1 MVFALRLHRKGATY
15 LCHPMH
21 YFRRLQELLQIEK
34 EEDRRS
40 FRELTEKMPVQ
51 DRRENGMTWYPIAIK
66 DTEIGRGDYITVEV
80 ERTTHQ
86 DILHQLRF
94 GMTAALFSNHDPKS
108 DRVEGTITH
117 LSGNRLKLSLRTD
130 ELPDWTRNGKLGIDA
145 IFDENSYKE
154 MEAALKLAP
163 ALTEK
168 KHEGRLVR
176 VLIGEEKAEF
186 AVNSWQLA
194 TPGSSLINHSDSPLP
209 TANCQ
214 LPTLNT
220 FQQTAVNRILSAS
233 HLAIVHG
240 PPGTGKT
247 TTLVQAIKL
256 LIKQE
261 GKQILVTAPSNAA
274 VDLLSEKLS
283 DEGFNVVRVGNPAR
297 VNEKQM
303 ALTLDSKISTHPSA
317 KEIKRLK
324 KQAAEYRDLAQKYKR
339 SFGPA
344 EREQRKALF
353 TEARNIRAEVE
364 RTEEYIVKDTLAK
377 AQVVTATLVGANHY
391 TVRNQTWHTV
401 VIDEAGQSIEPACW
415 IPILKAQKLIM
426 AGDHLQLPPTI
437 KSAEA
442 AKELSTTLMEK
453 LVALHPE
460 AVTLLQEQYR
470 MNETIAGFSSQE
482 FYGGRLKAHP
492 SVAQHTLLPG
502 DSPMLFIDTAGCGF
516 EEKREGS
523 GLSNPEEAQFLIKHI
538 VHYTGELTA
547 TYMPENFPTIG
558 VIAPY
563 RHQVELLK
571 EAVAAH
577 PALQPFLH
585 ALTVNTIDSFQ
596 GQERDAIYIS
606 LTRSNADSTIGFLS
620 ELRRTNVAL
629 TRARKK
635 LVVIGDSATL
645 SGFPF
650 YADLIHYAQE
660 HDAYRSAWEFMEL

>member
-1 MVFALRLHRKGATY
+1 MD
-15 LCHPMH
+15 
-21 YFRRLQELLQIEK
+21 YFKRLQQLLNIEK

-40 FRELTEKMPVQ
+40 FRELTEKLPVQ
-51 DRRENGMTWYPIAIK
+51 ERRENGMTWYPIAIK
-66 DTEIGRGDYITVEV
+66 DTEIGKGDYITVEV

-86 DILHQLRF
+86 DIIHGLRF
-94 GMTAALFSNHDPKS
+94 GMTAALFSNHDPRA

-154 MEAALKLAP
+154 MELALKLAP
-163 ALTEK
+163 ILAEK
-168 KHEGRLVR
+168 KQEGH
-176 VLIGEEKAEF
+176 LIRTLTSESKPGFDTNSKFKIQNSKLNFSQQE
-186 AVNSWQLA
+186 AV
-194 TPGSSLINHSDSPLP
+194 DK
-209 TANCQ
+209 
-214 LPTLNT
+214 
-220 FQQTAVNRILSAS
+220 ILSANE
-233 HLAIVHG
+233 LAIVHG

-274 VDLLSEKLS
+274 VDLLTEKLS
-283 DEGFNVVRVGNPAR
+283 DEGLNVVRVGNPAR

-303 ALTLDSKISTHPSA
+303 ALTLDSKISVHPSA

-324 KQAAEYRDLAQKYKR
+324 KQASEYRDLAQKYKR

-391 TVRNQTWHTV
+391 TVRQQTYHTV
-401 VIDEAGQSIEPACW
+401 VIDEAGQAIEPACW

-482 FYGGRLKAHP
+482 FYQGKLKAHP
-492 SVAQHTLLPG
+492 SVAQHTLLANDKPL
-502 DSPMLFIDTAGCGF
+502 LFIDTAGCGF

-523 GLSNPEEAQFLIKHI
+523 GLSNPEEAQFLIKHLA
-538 VHYTGELTA
+538 HYTGELTA
-547 TYMPENFPTIG
+547 TYRPEIFPTIG

-660 HDAYRSAWEFMEL
+660 HDAYSSAWEFMEL

>member
-1 MVFALRLHRKGATY
+1 ME
-15 LCHPMH
+15 
-21 YFRRLQELLQIEK
+21 YFKRLQQLLNVEK

-66 DTEIGRGDYITVEV
+66 DTEIGRGDYLTVEV

-86 DILHQLRF
+86 DIIHQLRF
-94 GMTAALFSNHDPKS
+94 GMTAALFSNHDPKT

-117 LSGNRLKLSLRTD
+117 ISGNRLKLSLRTD
-130 ELPDWTRNGKLGIDA
+130 ELPDWSRNGKLGIDA

-163 ALTEK
+163 TLAEK
-168 KHEGRLVR
+168 KHEGHLIR
-176 VLIGEEKAEF
+176 VLIGQEKPES
-186 AVNSWQLA
+186 AVDSWQLA
-194 TPGSSLINHSDSPLP
+194 NPLSSD
-209 TANCQ
+209 TQ
-214 LPTLNT
+214 LQTQNSKPKTLLNT
-220 FQQTAVNRILSAS
+220 FQQQAVHRILSAS
-233 HLAIVHG
+233 ELAIVHG

-274 VDLLSEKLS
+274 VDLLSEKLF
-283 DEGFNVVRVGNPAR
+283 DEGLNVVRVGNPAR
-297 VNEKQM
+297 VAEKQM
-303 ALTLDSKISTHPSA
+303 SLTLDSKIAAHPSA

-353 TEARNIRAEVE
+353 AEARNIRAEVE
-364 RTEEYIVKDTLAK
+364 RTEEYIIKDTLAK
-377 AQVVTATLVGANHY
+377 AQVVTSTLVGANHY
-391 TVRNQTWHTV
+391 TVRSQTYHTV

-415 IPILKAQKLIM
+415 VPILKAQKLIL

-442 AKELSTTLMEK
+442 AKELSITLMEK
-453 LVALHPE
+453 LVALHP
-460 AVTLLQEQYR
+460 ATVTLLQEQYR

-482 FYGGRLKAHP
+482 FYEGKLKAHP
-492 SVAQHTLLPG
+492 SVAQHTLLPH

-523 GLSNPEEAQFLIKHI
+523 GLSNPEEAQFLLKHL

-547 TYMPENFPTIG
+547 MYRPEIFPTIG

-563 RHQVELLK
+563 RHQVEALK
-571 EAVAAH
+571 EAVATH
-577 PALQPFLH
+577 PALLPFLH
-585 ALTVNTIDSFQ
+585 AITVNTIDSFQ

-660 HDAYRSAWEFMEL
+660 HDAYKSAWEFMEL